1 MAGQLLLED
10 KRPLHAKLH
19 TAHLLRKQ
27 KFMNAKP
34 RLLLTA
40 PPPDTRPL
48 WLKPQLQEGVFGP
61 VRRIQYVVS
70 EAYGI
75 SVGELLGV
83 DRTDRVVRPRHVAMY
98 LSKALTRMSMLEIGR
113 RFGGRDHS
121 TVLHA
126 VHKIERQCQDDPELM
141 HTINN
146 IKGSLYVAV
155 D

>member
-1 MAGQLLLED
+1 MATQLLLED

-34 RLLLTA
+34 RLLLMA
-40 PPPDTRPL
+40 PVDTRPL
-48 WLKPQLQEGVFGP
+48 WQKPLLVELVFGP
-61 VRRIQYVVS
+61 VRRIQRAVS

-75 SVGELLGV
+75 SLSELLGV
-83 DRTDRVVRPRHVAMY
+83 ERKARVVRPRHVAMY
-98 LSKALTRMSMLEIGR
+98 LSKALTRMSVLEIGR

-146 IKGSLYVAV
+146 IKGSLHVAV